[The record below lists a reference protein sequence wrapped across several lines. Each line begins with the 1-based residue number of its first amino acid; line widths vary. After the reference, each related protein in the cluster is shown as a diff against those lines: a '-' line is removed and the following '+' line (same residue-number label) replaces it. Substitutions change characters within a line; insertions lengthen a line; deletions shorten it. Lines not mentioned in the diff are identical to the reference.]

1 MGQIVT
7 KNARPK
13 RANLIAIQTGS
24 WSDYVPSANEFILVD
39 TTNSMTEGGEGKF
52 DAYIV
57 GDGTTKARDLKLYA
71 DQRMISN
78 DTYILAFTDGEGRV
92 LIGVRKDGSTYVAKG
107 IPEDTRKELNNIL
120 STLAQ
125 METDWSPEISK
136 LQYVFMIHQ
145 NDYLTAFV
153 DMLNNFLF
161 GVTANGDLETAR
173 NIIMNNTKFYEG
185 EGDDALFHIIDS
197 KRTVLLDILQNGHI
211 VAGNGITLDGRNSGV
226 FYRNSFDYLFAMTDA
241 NGKVLLAYD
250 KRKGIYCPKMT
261 GVFDAYTIDNKEYI
275 LVFLDHN
282 GNFLCGVKKDGSFVA
297 PKIDLGGI
305 KYIDTPEFM
314 YVILDSDGHILQGIT
329 KNGETFIPK
338 GQPEETKQELKAIY
352 KRLQSLEENQVDVLD
367 DQLDWSE
374 NHTEISLPFPKKIAK
389 VEIWG
394 VIPANKYNQTTGTL
408 KYTDFDGN
416 TFTVPI
422 MWNTQ
427 GNISAG
433 FDKKNFS
440 IDLFKSIEDD
450 ESYEVRFGNW
460 VPQDGFHLKALISDF
475 WKIRSLGVYRHAEQ
489 ISQFR
494 PIENRRPWDTYLGY
508 SGPKSNVDVVSGGE
522 GDLSKEIPAVPLGR
536 PDGFPC
542 MLFINDIPWGLYTW
556 NLKKSKEN
564 YVIKKNDD
572 NGKQLFFGDYMTGV
586 FERYNNAYWTLISTS
601 VFKVLGSAS
610 ERIVEIAGFS
620 TSSGAY
626 MIMESAGVE
635 GMTLTINSSSVRTYP
650 VYYNGN
656 PVTAENTWDAGDCVR
671 IVRAGTSDNYYWNA
685 TPYGK
690 RWDAASRYLLNDYC
704 YDEDIVSFKS
714 NGQTAQVSVIR
725 LFRFGVNNSPV
736 GYDYNEQGY
745 PCTLIAYEEEGET
758 LYRLGGVINTY
769 TTMRPSYINWRQCEV
784 RNPKKTI
791 CRAFT
796 GLDENDNPTYQYEY
810 YDYDSPSDFASTGI
824 YERTHEIISSDV
836 SQATITSL
844 CPSGSTEKFSKK
856 EYTRSINTR
865 AALDEYSFVIP
876 IIQGLLSGA
885 IGSDVYNT
893 VWGYETAAE
902 AAKAIFDEHHD
913 LSHNID
919 FFMVYNDCYYADSI
933 THNTLYTM
941 YDGKH
946 LVANLYDT
954 DISMGMG
961 STYINSFP
969 AVQNGVLAAGN
980 TFVYYLN
987 YFHNAEIKAR
997 YAELR
1002 DANVIS
1008 NASMDEIVET
1018 MVNSIGYGI
1027 YQEELK
1033 QWSQPAYR
1041 KPVYWRMPAGSLKHI
1056 DGIHTYDESL
1066 NVENPNYEDW
1076 EEGVAYTVNDA
1087 RNYNGHSYICT
1098 AAHTSTADN
1107 RPDKAYTC
1115 GSPTSGGVFDSPAR
1129 TKEWYKRRIAY
1140 LDYQF
1145 AYRTS
1150 RPELTEADA
1159 GEYYYDNTTGIKK
1172 IIMWNGTEWV
1182 NIDGTPLE

>member
-24 WSDYVPSANEFILVD
+24 WSDYVPSLNEFILVD
-39 TTNSMTEGGEGKF
+39 TTNSMTENGEGRF

-57 GDGTTKARDLKLYA
+57 GDGTTKAKNLKVYA
-71 DQRMISN
+71 DQRIISN

-92 LIGVRKDGSTYVAKG
+92 LIGVKTDGSTFVAKG
-107 IPEDTRKELNNIL
+107 IPEDTRKELDAI
-120 STLAQ
+120 LAQ
-125 METDWSPEISK
+125 IADMQTEWTPEIQK
-136 LQYVFMIHQ
+136 LQYVFLIHQ
-145 NDYLTAFV
+145 NDHLMAFV

-161 GVTANGDLETAR
+161 GVTSDGDLRTAR
-173 NIIMNNTKFYEG
+173 NIIMGSSQFYER
-185 EGDDALFHIIDS
+185 GDNGALFHIIDAQ
-197 KRTVLLDILQNGHI
+197 RHVLLDILQNGHL
-211 VAGNGITLDGRNSGV
+211 VAGNGITLDGRQSGV
-226 FYRNSFDYLFAMTDA
+226 FYRNSYDYLFAVTDA
-241 NGKVLLAYD
+241 EGKVMLAYD
-250 KRKGIYCPKMT
+250 KRRGIYCPRMT
-261 GVFDAYTIDNKEYI
+261 GVFDAYTVNNRDY
-275 LVFLDHN
+275 LFVFLDHN
-282 GNFLCGVKKDGSFVA
+282 GNFLCGVKKDGSFAA

-305 KYIDTPEFM
+305 KYIESPEFM
-314 YVILDSDGHILQGIT
+314 YVILDERGKILQGIT
-329 KNGETFIPK
+329 RNGETFIPK
-338 GQPEETKQELKAIY
+338 GQPEETKAELKKIY
-352 KRLQSLEENQVDVLD
+352 KRIQMLEDNQLEVQD
-367 DQLDWSE
+367 DLIDWSE
-374 NHTEISLPFPKKIAK
+374 NHETISLPLPKKIAK

-394 VIPANKYNQTTGTL
+394 VMPSNKYIQTTGTL

-416 TFTVPI
+416 TFTCPI
-422 MWNTQ
+422 MWNNQ

-440 IDLFKSIEDD
+440 VDLFKSIEDD
-450 ESYEVRFGNW
+450 ITYEVRFGDW

-475 WKIRSLGVYRHAEQ
+475 WKFRSLGVYRHAEQ

-494 PIENRRPWDTYLGY
+494 PIEDRRPWDTYLGY
-508 SGPKSNVDVVSGGE
+508 DAPKSNVDVVSGGE
-522 GDLSKEIPAVPLGR
+522 GDLSREIPAVPLGR
-536 PDGFPC
+536 PDGFPV
-542 MLFINDIPWGLYTW
+542 LLYINDIPWGLYTW
-556 NLKKSKEN
+556 NLKKSKDN

-572 NGKQLFFGDYMTGV
+572 NAKQLFFGDYMTGV
-586 FERYNNAYWTLISTS
+586 FERYNNAHWTLISTS
-601 VFKVLGSAS
+601 IFKVMGDAL
-610 ERIVEIAGFS
+610 ERSVSITGFS

-626 MIMESAGVE
+626 MVMESAGLE
-635 GMTLTINSSSVRTYP
+635 GMTLTINSSSVRSYP

-656 PVTAENTWDAGDCVR
+656 PVSAQNTWEAGDCVR

-685 TPYGK
+685 TNYGK
-690 RWDAASRYLLNDYC
+690 RWDSTKRYLLNDYC
-704 YDEDIVSFKS
+704 WDEETISLKS
-714 NGQTAQVSVIR
+714 NGQTAQVSISR
-725 LFRFGVNNSPV
+725 LFRLSANANFL
-736 GYDYNEQGY
+736 GYDYDEQGY
-745 PCTLIAYEEEGET
+745 PCSLVAYEEDGET
-758 LYRLGGVINTY
+758 KYRLGGRILNK
-769 TTMRPSYINWRQCEV
+769 TTMRPSYINWAQCEM

-796 GLDENDNPTYQYEY
+796 GLDELGNPTYQYEY
-810 YDYDSPSDFASTGI
+810 YDYDSPSDFAATGV
-824 YERTHEIISSDV
+824 YERTHEIISDEV
-836 SQATITSL
+836 SQTIITGL
-844 CPSGSTEKFSKK
+844 HPSDSDENFSKK
-856 EYTRSINTR
+856 EYTRSVNTR
-865 AALDEYSFVIP
+865 KALDEYSFIIP

-893 VWGYETAAE
+893 VWGYETAEE

-919 FFMVYNDCYYADSI
+919 FFLVYNDCYYVDSI

-969 AVQNGVLAAGN
+969 AVQNGILQAGN

-987 YFHNAEIKAR
+987 YFHNAEIRAR

-1002 DANVIS
+1002 DAKILS
-1008 NASMDEIVET
+1008 HDAMDKLVDEMIE
-1018 MVNSIGYGI
+1018 SIGYGI
-1027 YQEELK
+1027 YQEELR

-1041 KPVYWRMPAGSLKHI
+1041 KPVFWRMAAGSLKHV

-1066 NVENPNYEDW
+1066 NSENPNYEAW
-1076 EEGVAYTVNDA
+1076 EEGVSYVVNDG

-1115 GSPTSGGVFDSPAR
+1115 GYPSSGGVFDSPAR

-1140 LDYQF
+1140 LDYQLG
-1145 AYRTS
+1145 YRTS

-1159 GEYYYDNTTGIKK
+1159 GEYYYDNATGIKK
-1172 IIMWNGTEWV
+1172 IIMWNGTDWV
-1182 NIDGTPLE
+1182 NLDGTPL